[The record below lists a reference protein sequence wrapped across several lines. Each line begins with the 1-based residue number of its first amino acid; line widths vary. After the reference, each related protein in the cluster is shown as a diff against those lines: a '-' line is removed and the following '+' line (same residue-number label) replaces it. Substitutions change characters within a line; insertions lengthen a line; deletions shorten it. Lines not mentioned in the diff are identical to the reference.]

1 MSDGPSYFVLDEIEW
16 PDERGAPTAPLE
28 LVEEAE
34 RLGARRKFL
43 ARGEGGFHSQ
53 YSEFPPGY
61 AVPLHSHDHDELIL
75 LLDGSCTMS
84 DGQVLGRHDSVVL
97 QRRRRVRLH
106 RRRRR
111 HGLRDDPRRPIRA
124 PPSPDVRRP
133 TLGAVGR
140 RSRRESAV
148 ITSRSRWMASS
159 SRCTSSGERP
169 ASNRSRSA
177 A

>member
-1 MSDGPSYFVLDEIEW
+1 MARRTRRAD
-16 PDERGAPTAPLE
+16 RPLE

-97 QRRRRVRLH
+97 
-106 RRRRR
+106 
-111 HGLRDDPRRPIRA
+111 HGGSEYGFTAGETGMVFVTIRGGR
-124 PPSPDVRRP
+124 STT
-133 TLGAVGR
+133 TLA
-140 RSRRESAV
+140 
-148 ITSRSRWMASS
+148 
-159 SRCTSSGERP
+159 
-169 ASNRSRSA
+169 
-177 A
+177 